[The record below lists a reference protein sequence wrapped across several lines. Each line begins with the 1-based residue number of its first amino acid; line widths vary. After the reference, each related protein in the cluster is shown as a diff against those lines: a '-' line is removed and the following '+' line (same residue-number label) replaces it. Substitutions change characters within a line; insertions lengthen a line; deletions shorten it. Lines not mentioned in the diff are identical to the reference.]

1 MADKI
6 VLVDT
11 SILIDFYRK
20 TDKKNSVWVG
30 LVLQGY
36 DCTISAITKYE
47 IYSGATPSQLEFWDN
62 VLQAITVIPFDE
74 ETVNTA
80 VEINAKLKRKRKQI
94 GIADLFIAATA
105 LTKNLPLATLNRKH
119 FDRVDGLTIIE

>member
-20 TDKKNSVWVG
+20 TDKANSVWVG
-30 LVLQGY
+30 LVQEGY

-47 IYSGATPSQLEFWDN
+47 IYTGATASQVGFWDKILKAVT
-62 VLQAITVIPFDE
+62 VLPFDE
-74 ETVNTA
+74 ETVNMA
-80 VEINAKLKRKRKQI
+80 V
-94 GIADLFIAATA
+94 
-105 LTKNLPLATLNRKH
+105 
-119 FDRVDGLTIIE
+119 